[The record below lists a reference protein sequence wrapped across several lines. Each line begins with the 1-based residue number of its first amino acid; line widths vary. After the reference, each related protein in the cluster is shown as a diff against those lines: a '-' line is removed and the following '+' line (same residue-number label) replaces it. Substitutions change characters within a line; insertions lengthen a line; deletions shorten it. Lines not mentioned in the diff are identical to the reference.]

1 MAADAV
7 AMPTKLV
14 TMTTTTKTPE
24 SLIYTEET
32 FNWSSTEIHL
42 ATHYYIAVLYTVV
55 APILYGVVSVLGVA
69 GNLLVIY
76 VILTKEGMR
85 TVTNLLLLNLAV
97 ADLCFVVVIP
107 PFTAYQFINSS
118 WPFGSVECRLM
129 HYLVNV
135 TAYVTVY
142 TLVLIAVVRY
152 LTIVHGTSTVRVRTR
167 ANVVVM
173 IVSIWIVMLL
183 VNGPVLTCYEVR

>member
-1 MAADAV
+1 MAV
-7 AMPTKLV
+7 IAMPTKIV
-14 TMTTTTKTPE
+14 AMTTKPPE
-24 SLIYTEET
+24 NLIRTEQEL
-32 FNWSSTEIHL
+32 FNSSWTDMPHA
-42 ATHYYIAVLYTVV
+42 ATHHYIAVLYTVV

-76 VILTKEGMR
+76 VILAKEGMR

-97 ADLCFVVVIP
+97 ADFCFVVVIP

-129 HYLVNV
+129 HFLVNV

-152 LTIVHGTSTVRVRTR
+152 LTIVHGPRTVRIRTR

-173 IVSIWIVMLL
+173 IFSIWIVMLL
-183 VNGPVLTCYEVR
+183 VNCPVLTCYEVLL